1 MTEFRPR
8 RSALYMPG
16 SKERALEKA
25 KIIPA
30 DCLLL
35 DLEDAV
41 APDAKNAA
49 RDQVCRAVK
58 EGGYGKREVVIR
70 VNGLATE
77 WGEADLASAA
87 AAQPDAILLP
97 KVQAPEDLVRVR
109 DRLEADGAAPGIALW
124 AMMETPLAMLN
135 AQAIAHAADAPAY
148 PLRVFVMGTNDLAK
162 ETGAA
167 LVTDREP
174 MLAWLSTCVAAAR
187 AYGLDIV
194 DGVYNDFRD
203 EDGLRRECEQGRLLG
218 MDGKTL
224 IHPGQVAPCNE
235 IFSPAD
241 EDVAWAKQVI
251 AAFALEENQGKGA
264 ITVEGRMVELLHAE
278 MAKRTVAIAEAIDA
292 LQEVEDSAER

>member
-25 KIIPA
+25 KSLPA
-30 DCLLL
+30 DCVLL

-41 APDAKNAA
+41 APDAKQGA

-97 KVQAPEDLVRVR
+97 KVQAPEDLTRVR
-109 DRLEADGAAPGIALW
+109 GRLEADGAAPGIALW
-124 AMMETPLAMLN
+124 AMMETPLAILN
-135 AQAIAHAADAPAY
+135 AQAIAAAADAPAY

-174 MLAWLSTCVAAAR
+174 MLAWLSTCIAAAR
-187 AYGLDIV
+187 AYGLDII

-203 EDGLRRECEQGRLLG
+203 EDGLRRECDQGRLLG

-224 IHPGQVAPCNE
+224 IHPGQVVPCNE
-235 IFSPAD
+235 LFSPAAN
-241 EDVAWAKQVI
+241 DVAWAKQVI
-251 AAFALEENQGKGA
+251 AAFAEPANKGKGA

-278 MAKRTVAIAEAIDA
+278 MAKRTVAIAETIAELESDA
-292 LQEVEDSAER
+292 G